1 MPTLVLPEV
10 PFSGATWVPEVNHNE
25 EVKAPEVE
33 TPEVETPVV
42 ETPVEPKVTKRKAKE
57 PKIDTETTSNEEG
70 SK

>member
-33 TPEVETPVV
+33 TP
-42 ETPVEPKVTKRKAKE
+42 VEPKVTKRKAKE
-57 PKIDTETTSNEEG
+57 PKFDTETTSKGEEG
-70 SK
+70 SE

>member
-33 TPEVETPVV
+33 TPVEH
-42 ETPVEPKVTKRKAKE
+42 KVTKRKAKE
-57 PKIDTETTSNEEG
+57 PKFDPETTANEEG
-70 SK
+70 SE

>member
-33 TPEVETPVV
+33 TPEVETPV
-42 ETPVEPKVTKRKAKE
+42 EPKVTKRKAKE
-57 PKIDTETTSNEEG
+57 PKFDPETTANEEG
-70 SK
+70 SA

>member
-33 TPEVETPVV
+33 TP
-42 ETPVEPKVTKRKAKE
+42 VEPKVTKRKAKE
-57 PKIDTETTSNEEG
+57 PKFDPETTAN
-70 SK
+70 